1 MLINKMET
9 KGNKYVD
16 EKLRKIIKRWHTG
29 KELYIDDESSL
40 RYDLDLDSLMIM
52 ETCIECE
59 NKFKVKITNIEIVRC
74 KTYGDLKNLIERKLV

>member
-1 MLINKMET
+1 MET

-29 KELYIDDESSL
+29 EKIVISDDSSL
-40 RYDLDLDSLMIM
+40 RGDLDLDSLRTM

-59 NKFKVKITNIEIVRC
+59 NKFKIKITNFEIVNCR
-74 KTYGDLKNLIERKLV
+74 TYGDLKKLITSKLDNH